1 MLEAV
6 DEATERGDAESAR
19 QMLQQGESLVRSS
32 LDRAL
37 VDVRWAFLPGWS
49 EVGDAELDRAL
60 LVLSE
65 YGEDAEL
72 ARAYGA
78 IGSLRMDREDPVGA
92 AEVYLRAEQSYARL
106 GDHSGI
112 LRSRLNRSAAIMS
125 AGRLREAATLLGQI
139 EEDARR
145 SRLPDRDLI
154 RALAATNLAAAALSL
169 QQTAEADLALR
180 RARRLYSELGM
191 PLRAA
196 TAVFNQA
203 FQASHLGD
211 FEVALILYGEAEE
224 LLRQGGDQAVAM
236 MARRGQG
243 AMLARLGRREEALTA
258 YREALSYFDRAGLL
272 REGLRTATGLAALY
286 AEAEPDRAVA
296 LISDR
301 LTDQVRSDRASQP
314 DVAEALRNLGNLA
327 SAAGHRDE
335 AWRAYQDAT
344 KIWRAAG
351 RPAEVAMLLA
361 NQAVLADTMGHSDDA
376 VELGESALSAFRE
389 AGMSGLELAH
399 AQANLAV
406 AIRHAAAQGA
416 GQGQG
421 RQREAL
427 GLALTAVAEVDRHRY
442 GLVAAEHRTGI
453 LDDRERTVYTT
464 AVDTALWSGDL
475 DALAG
480 VMEAARAHG
489 IPDPAQQGPPGLS
502 RWLQGMPFA
511 LLNPA
516 EEGEAIPPRQR
527 VTQIRQRFQR
537 PGGRDTWWVTGWI
550 DRRLITV
557 AALGSA
563 TTLAHRQPLDI
574 DAYLALQACLG
585 VTFRVDKE
593 NASRRR
599 GSLPHIVRYRAAVGP
614 LLGDPVVAADS
625 AQWLSE
631 AERAAIRDHPVT
643 VMANELG
650 ETGLLWRLAQQV
662 LPEALRSAL
671 LDRVTSGDRA
681 TLEVAPIGLIG
692 HVPWGLLPLREP
704 ADREDV
710 STPRVFDAADIVYT
724 PPVSFLLATGRSRPN
739 SDGAGTMVVADPL
752 SDLPHARAHAR
763 PGARILGGA
772 WLGDPAR
779 LATRARLLDA
789 LARGPRPAVVV
800 IAAHVDRSGSED
812 LADAAI
818 LLAAED
824 GGEDPLTA
832 RTIYREMKGSPS
844 TCLLFGCESL
854 GIATGY
860 EWTGLA
866 MAMLWAGTRQVTGAL
881 WPTLDDPATTACE
894 RRLVDAMVAD
904 PWGGYATYL
913 ADSAQAWRQNP
924 GLPENRPY
932 RWAGYGLVRGQSW
945 LPRGVTC
952 HGPGN

>member
-211 FEVALILYGEAEE
+211 FEVAL
-224 LLRQGGDQAVAM
+224 

-351 RPAEVAMLLA
+351 SPAEVAMLVA

-399 AQANLAV
+399 AQANLA
-406 AIRHAAAQGA
+406 RS
-416 GQGQG
+416 
-421 RQREAL
+421 E
-427 GLALTAVAEVDRHRY
+427 
-442 GLVAAEHRTGI
+442 EHT
-453 LDDRERTVYTT
+453 
-464 AVDTALWSGDL
+464 
-475 DALAG
+475 
-480 VMEAARAHG
+480 
-489 IPDPAQQGPPGLS
+489 
-502 RWLQGMPFA
+502 
-511 LLNPA
+511 
-516 EEGEAIPPRQR
+516 
-527 VTQIRQRFQR
+527 
-537 PGGRDTWWVTGWI
+537 
-550 DRRLITV
+550 
-557 AALGSA
+557 
-563 TTLAHRQPLDI
+563 
-574 DAYLALQACLG
+574 
-585 VTFRVDKE
+585 
-593 NASRRR
+593 
-599 GSLPHIVRYRAAVGP
+599 
-614 LLGDPVVAADS
+614 
-625 AQWLSE
+625 
-631 AERAAIRDHPVT
+631 
-643 VMANELG
+643 
-650 ETGLLWRLAQQV
+650 
-662 LPEALRSAL
+662 
-671 LDRVTSGDRA
+671 
-681 TLEVAPIGLIG
+681 
-692 HVPWGLLPLREP
+692 
-704 ADREDV
+704 
-710 STPRVFDAADIVYT
+710 
-724 PPVSFLLATGRSRPN
+724 
-739 SDGAGTMVVADPL
+739 
-752 SDLPHARAHAR
+752 
-763 PGARILGGA
+763 
-772 WLGDPAR
+772 
-779 LATRARLLDA
+779 
-789 LARGPRPAVVV
+789 
-800 IAAHVDRSGSED
+800 
-812 LADAAI
+812 
-818 LLAAED
+818 
-824 GGEDPLTA
+824 
-832 RTIYREMKGSPS
+832 
-844 TCLLFGCESL
+844 
-854 GIATGY
+854 
-860 EWTGLA
+860 
-866 MAMLWAGTRQVTGAL
+866 
-881 WPTLDDPATTACE
+881 
-894 RRLVDAMVAD
+894 
-904 PWGGYATYL
+904 
-913 ADSAQAWRQNP
+913 
-924 GLPENRPY
+924 
-932 RWAGYGLVRGQSW
+932 
-945 LPRGVTC
+945 
-952 HGPGN
+952 